1 MKTKFLIF
9 FFLGSIIWVISTN
22 LLIREFHTSSNL
34 ISMIHIKEILYISF
48 TTCLFYYFI
57 KRIEELNTSKEDKER
72 LSTLI
77 NAMVDFVNFKDE
89 KGRWIEANKVALEL
103 FNLEEDQY
111 RGKTDIELGD
121 QARSFYKNSFA
132 HCMIS
137 DEETWD
143 SGKIARIEENI
154 LQPDGTK
161 KIFDTI
167 KVPLFHEDRSRK
179 GLVII
184 GRDISE
190 KKRLDELLQE
200 SQQQYKS
207 LFLYSQDMIVM
218 MDLSGRITQAN
229 PQFKEI
235 TGYQPEEVL
244 QQPITHLFPKDLHD
258 EVFKS
263 LEHIRQTNQ
272 HIQCEMAMN
281 HKNGP
286 QIILECTAVPMIINN
301 KQAGIICYGKDVT
314 KLRLAEE
321 QLRKTEKLSVV
332 GELSASV
339 AHEIR
344 NPLTSL
350 KGFVQV
356 LTTEDSKHEF
366 YYRIMEEELDRINHI
381 VSELLLLAKPQE
393 IKFIQADIFELLHNV
408 ISLLK
413 TEASLHNIQIQLKS
427 YLRTQISI
435 LCEPNQLK
443 QLFINL
449 IKNAIEAST
458 DGDGQIM
465 ISLEK
470 EEDTAIIKISD
481 NGDGMSPELL
491 TKLGEPFYSSKEKGT
506 GLGLTVSNKIVQSH
520 NGSIHFSSIL
530 HEGTTVTVK
539 LPIQI
544 ASRVPVG

>member
-1 MKTKFLIF
+1 M
-9 FFLGSIIWVISTN
+9 
-22 LLIREFHTSSNL
+22 
-34 ISMIHIKEILYISF
+34 
-48 TTCLFYYFI
+48 
-57 KRIEELNTSKEDKER
+57 
-72 LSTLI
+72 
-77 NAMVDFVNFKDE
+77 
-89 KGRWIEANKVALEL
+89 
-103 FNLEEDQY
+103 
-111 RGKTDIELGD
+111 
-121 QARSFYKNSFA
+121 
-132 HCMIS
+132 
-137 DEETWD
+137 
-143 SGKIARIEENI
+143 
-154 LQPDGTK
+154 
-161 KIFDTI
+161 
-167 KVPLFHEDRSRK
+167 
-179 GLVII
+179 
-184 GRDISE
+184 
-190 KKRLDELLQE
+190 
-200 SQQQYKS
+200 
-207 LFLYSQDMIVM
+207 
-218 MDLSGRITQAN
+218 
-229 PQFKEI
+229 
-235 TGYQPEEVL
+235 
-244 QQPITHLFPKDLHD
+244 
-258 EVFKS
+258 
-263 LEHIRQTNQ
+263 
-272 HIQCEMAMN
+272 
-281 HKNGP
+281 
-286 QIILECTAVPMIINN
+286 
-301 KQAGIICYGKDVT
+301 
-314 KLRLAEE
+314 
-321 QLRKTEKLSVV
+321 
-332 GELSASV
+332 

-413 TEASLHNIQIQLKS
+413 TEASLHNIQIQLKT

-458 DGDGQIM
+458 DGDGQII

-470 EEDTAIIKISD
+470 EEDKAIIKISD

-520 NGSIHFSSIL
+520 NGSIDFSSVL